1 MSTLASIP
9 QATPGPTSPLVLLV
23 VVEDGLNRFY
33 QMVLT
38 RAGYRCDRVRSPQE
52 LWVSPPE
59 RLQAAHGVLV
69 DHTADTLATL
79 AEIRRRH
86 PGVGTLVVSAFAPD
100 PELGRTLAL
109 PPHPADA
116 VRAITELVAEFR
128 PAQ

>member
-1 MSTLASIP
+1 MSTLAAIP
-9 QATPGPTSPLVLLV
+9 QAAPGPASPLVLLV

-52 LWVSPPE
+52 LWASPPE

-86 PGVGTLVVSAFAPD
+86 PGVGTRVLSGYAPS
-100 PELGRTLAL
+100 PELGRTLML
-109 PPHPADA
+109 PLPSGELTLA
-116 VRAITELVAEFR
+116 VAELVAEFR
-128 PAQ
+128 PV

>member
-1 MSTLASIP
+1 MSTLAAIP
-9 QATPGPTSPLVLLV
+9 QAAPGPASPLVLLV

-52 LWVSPPE
+52 LWASPPE

-86 PGVGTLVVSAFAPD
+86 PGVGTRVLSGYAPS
-100 PELGRTLAL
+100 PELVRTLML
-109 PPHPADA
+109 PLPSGELTLA
-116 VRAITELVAEFR
+116 VAELVAEFR
-128 PAQ
+128 PV